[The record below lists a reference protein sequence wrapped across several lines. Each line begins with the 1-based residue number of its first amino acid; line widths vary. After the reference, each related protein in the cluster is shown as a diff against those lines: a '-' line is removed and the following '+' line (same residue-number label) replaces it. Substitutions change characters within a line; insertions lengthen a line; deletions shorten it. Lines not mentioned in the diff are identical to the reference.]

1 MRLIP
6 IVAMIAAATIQP
18 ASAQVRRFALS
29 TEPTSADTVAVASG
43 RAYADGYGYEP
54 GSNALFSVA
63 AAPGNYRVTVTIGLP
78 NLATETT
85 IKAESR
91 RLMIDALKVAA
102 GRRVTV
108 SFIVNVRDAS
118 SVPTAFT
125 AAA

>member
-6 IVAMIAAATIQP
+6 IAAMIAAATTQP
-18 ASAQVRRFALS
+18 ASAQVRRFVLGA
-29 TEPTSADTVAVASG
+29 PTSADTVAVAPG

-78 NLATETT
+78 NLATETI

-91 RLMIDALKVAA
+91 RLMVDALKVAA
-102 GRRVTV
+102 AQCARR
-108 SFIVNVRDAS
+108 IAS
-118 SVPTAFT
+118 
-125 AAA
+125 AAEAA

>member
-18 ASAQVRRFALS
+18 ASAQVRRFALGAA
-29 TEPTSADTVAVASG
+29 PASADSVAVAPG

-54 GSNALFSVA
+54 GSDRLFSVA
-63 AAPGNYRVTVTIGLP
+63 AAPGNYRVTVKIGLP

-91 RLMIDALKVAA
+91 RLMVDA
-102 GRRVTV
+102 
-108 SFIVNVRDAS
+108 
-118 SVPTAFT
+118 
-125 AAA
+125 